1 LPVSIHRYFS
11 SVEFLV
17 KNYVNYRY
25 LQLWMYPLFYIL
37 KVQLN
42 TVDESL

>member
-1 LPVSIHRYFS
+1 
-11 SVEFLV
+11 
-17 KNYVNYRY
+17 
-25 LQLWMYPLFYIL
+25 MYPLFYIL